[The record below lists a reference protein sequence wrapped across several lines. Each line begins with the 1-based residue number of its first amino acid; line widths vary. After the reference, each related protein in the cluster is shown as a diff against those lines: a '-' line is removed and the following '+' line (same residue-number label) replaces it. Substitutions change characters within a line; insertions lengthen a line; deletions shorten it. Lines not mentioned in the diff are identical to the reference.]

1 MARVGVLS
9 RPVFWCY
16 LPGLLPPCFSSG
28 EHSSGSTGPIILERS
43 RLLLLQKC
51 RGTPCGQYISNKGM
65 GHLLVRDGKANF
77 HKHKIF
83 KLFMRLEGFGWGEVA
98 LLGFVFVV
106 DLFDLA
112 PLDAQMPLG

>member
-1 MARVGVLS
+1 
-9 RPVFWCY
+9 
-16 LPGLLPPCFSSG
+16 
-28 EHSSGSTGPIILERS
+28 
-43 RLLLLQKC
+43 
-51 RGTPCGQYISNKGM
+51 M

-112 PLDAQMPLG
+112 PLDAQMPLGPDVLRCFDDKIHQA